1 MNSLKNKKEKNN
13 IEQNKNDLENK
24 KVNKIDALLKE
35 YIIEDSLGQGNF
47 GKVKLGIHKI
57 TKEKVNKNWYN
68 SKLFFI

>member
-1 MNSLKNKKEKNN
+1 MKDPKNKKEKNN
-13 IEQNKNDLENK
+13 IQQNSNELENK
-24 KVNKIDALLKE
+24 KDNKIEDLLKE
-35 YIIEDSLGQGNF
+35 YSIEDLLGQGNF